1 MWQFDYPWLFL
12 LLPLPWAAW
21 RYLPIYQEAR
31 RAVRTPFFRAISQ
44 AVGVS
49 PQQSGVQQARRQL
62 LLNLLVWVL
71 LICALARPVWVE
83 PPLQQTRP
91 VRDLVAALQEHLGAD
106 TPVSEIM
113 SESIIYC
120 FEDDDIREAADMM
133 KREQIRRLAVLND
146 SKRLVGIITLGDIAR
161 ADEQRLAGEIELQVA
176 QPA

>member
-1 MWQFDYPWLFL
+1 MHVKDIMSADFKFARPQTTLREAAVLMRDGDYG
-12 LLPLPWAAW
+12 
-21 RYLPIYQEAR
+21 YLPIGDSEKLKGAVTDR
-31 RAVRTPFFRAISQ
+31 DIVIRAV
-44 AVGVS
+44 
-49 PQQSGVQQARRQL
+49 
-62 LLNLLVWVL
+62 
-71 LICALARPVWVE
+71 
-83 PPLQQTRP
+83 
-91 VRDLVAALQEHLGAD
+91 AAGLSAD

-146 SKRLVGIITLGDIAR
+146 AKRLVGIITLGDIAR